1 MNGVYLVIITACVL
15 ILAYRFYGAFIAAK
29 VLTLNQ
35 FKTTPAVK
43 LDDGHDYVPTN
54 KWVVF
59 GHHFAAI
66 AGAGP
71 LVGPVIAAQFG
82 YLPGTLWILIGSVM
96 AGAVHDM
103 VILFASIRHNGKSIA
118 EIAKAEISKLAG
130 TSALW
135 ATLFLLI
142 ITEAG
147 MAVVVANSLF
157 NSPWGT
163 FTVGM
168 TIPIAIFIGLY
179 LRYLRPGRIREAT
192 IIGVTLILLA
202 VGFGPMVRDS
212 AVLAPYFT
220 FSIVQLE
227 IGIAVYGF
235 LASVL
240 PVWLLLAPRDYL
252 STYMKIGTIAALA
265 IGIIIVAP
273 EIRMPATSQ
282 FLWGGGPVIK
292 GSVIPFVFITIAC
305 GALSGFHSLIS
316 TGTTPKML
324 TNERQILPIGYG
336 AMLTESFISMMAL
349 IAATSLHPADY
360 FAINST
366 QEAFQALGLQVQ
378 DLPALSAM
386 VGENLMHR
394 PGGAVSLAVGMADVF
409 SKIPFMDQFMG
420 FWYHFCIMFEALF
433 ILTLIDAGSRV
444 GRYLLQELLG
454 KVYEP
459 FGDTEWWPGII
470 FCSAFISVCWGYLVL
485 QGNISEI
492 WPLFGV
498 SNQLLGTITLA
509 IGTAV
514 IYRMGRGRYAW
525 VTMIPCLFMAV
536 ITCYAD
542 YLNIFDSYI
551 PSGKWLLV
559 LISVIMFVLVAIV
572 MVESIRSWIR
582 YAKTV
587 PQDYRTQAELEA
599 ETQRELAENKDR
611 ACAE

>member
-559 LISVIMFVLVAIV
+559 LISVIMFVQVAIV

-599 ETQRELAENKDR
+599 ETQRELAQNKDR

>member
-599 ETQRELAENKDR
+599 ETQRELAQNKDR

>member
-1 MNGVYLVIITACVL
+1 MNGVYLVIITACFL
-15 ILAYRFYGAFIAAK
+15 MLAYRFYGAFIAAK
-29 VLTLNQ
+29 VLTLNE
-35 FKTTPAVK
+35 FRTPPSIR
-43 LDDGHDYVPTN
+43 LEDGHDYVPTN

-82 YLPGTLWILIGSVM
+82 YLPGALWILLGSVF

-103 VILFASIRHNGKSIA
+103 VILLASVRHNGKSIA

-163 FTVGM
+163 FTVGS
-168 TIPIAIFIGLY
+168 TIPIAIFIGIY
-179 LRYLRPGRIREAT
+179 IKYLRPGKIKEAT
-192 IIGVTLILLA
+192 ILGVTLILLA
-202 VGFGPMVRDS
+202 VGLGPYIRDS
-212 AVLAPYFT
+212 ATLAPFFT
-220 FSIVQLE
+220 FSVVQIE
-227 IGIAVYGF
+227 IGIAIYGF
-235 LASVL
+235 FASVL

-265 IGIIIVAP
+265 IGILIVAP
-273 EIRMPATSQ
+273 AIRMPATSP

-305 GALSGFHSLIS
+305 GALSGFHSIIA

-336 AMLTESFISMMAL
+336 AMLTEAFISMMAL
-349 IAATSLHPADY
+349 IAATSLHPSDY

-366 QEAFQALGLQVQ
+366 QQAFNALGIHVQ
-378 DLPALSAM
+378 DLPMLSNM

-454 KVYEP
+454 RVYKP
-459 FGDTEWWPGII
+459 FGNTEWWPGII
-470 FCSAFISVCWGYLVL
+470 ICSATISLCWGYLVL
-485 QGNISEI
+485 QGNIGEI

-509 IGTAV
+509 IGTSY
-514 IYRMGRGRYAW
+514 IYRTGRGRYVW

-536 ITCYAD
+536 ITYYAD

-559 LISVIMFVLVAIV
+559 AISAIMFVLVTLV
-572 MVESIRSWIR
+572 MIESVRSWLR

-587 PQDYRTQAELEA
+587 PQDYRTREEIEAETKAELEK
-599 ETQRELAENKDR
+599 EGRPLPIE
-611 ACAE
+611 